1 MNSKTKDLE
10 KTAFGIAIMFGIY
23 WIYSVFIKQH
33 LSISDG
39 LKTAIELALQYVV
52 GLGALIS
59 ITKNIPDEKYEKK
72 KISSKVLLLCFLLQF
87 TALMLNIVIST
98 IISTAATPGGV
109 NPAEGLRP
117 ISPRMLFSLLVF
129 NPIVEEFV
137 FRYLFAR
144 KLLKH
149 GERFYILVSSYCFA
163 IGHGVSLG
171 FPHIINTFVWALIW
185 SFLMVKTGSFTLVI
199 IMHASVNLF
208 SGVIITALLSIAR
221 SDNSIFNFSDHISFI
236 GLILFLKNRKNYP

>member
-72 KISSKVLLLCFLLQF
+72 KISSKVLLLCFYCNSLRLC
-87 TALMLNIVIST
+87 ST
-98 IISTAATPGGV
+98 
-109 NPAEGLRP
+109 
-117 ISPRMLFSLLVF
+117 
-129 NPIVEEFV
+129 
-137 FRYLFAR
+137 
-144 KLLKH
+144 
-149 GERFYILVSSYCFA
+149 
-163 IGHGVSLG
+163 
-171 FPHIINTFVWALIW
+171 
-185 SFLMVKTGSFTLVI
+185 
-199 IMHASVNLF
+199 
-208 SGVIITALLSIAR
+208 
-221 SDNSIFNFSDHISFI
+221 
-236 GLILFLKNRKNYP
+236 